1 MKKSFK
7 GFVALLLAVLLVVPA
22 FAAVTAEIADEL
34 KIDAREAGE
43 PVSAK
48 SGLVPYGT
56 LQSKATAEIDL
67 SGIRNG
73 KTFKAAEVEVTPET
87 QPSDIVTIMVELS
100 AAPAADV
107 VSNLRNASS
116 YRDELL
122 AAQNATV
129 KQLNAA
135 LNANIVPTHNYT
147 VLFNGFAFEGEYR
160 LVAEINAM
168 EGFSAFVAPVF
179 ESPDLFNTTTQV
191 GAVDAWDLGYTGAG
205 YAVAI
210 IDTGCKIDHPA
221 FSVEPEGVV
230 AFTRDDIASV
240 IASGQL
246 SAHGSQLNVNNVYYS
261 GKIPFKWNY
270 QGSNANVA
278 HASSDHGTH
287 VAGIAAGNGGEIRG
301 IAPDAQI
308 CVMQVF
314 NPTGGASWDNILP
327 ALEDCAVLG
336 VAAANLSLG
345 SPGGQ
350 ETPWSASFNQTLQRC
365 VDAGVN
371 LAMAAGNDYDTSFN
385 NAWGGNYG
393 TPSSWSYSGYALV
406 QDPDN
411 GIVGSPSTWFAGM
424 SVAAVQN
431 SMAQGLYFE
440 VNGENYGYSENDQNM
455 VKFADALGGQEVEY
469 VMVPGFGAP
478 EDYEGIDVNGK
489 VAVVSRGD
497 ITFIEK
503 GYNAQDAGAAACM
516 IYNNTSGT
524 LNMVPFGTLDPSNN
538 LIHDGNEGRIP
549 HICVS
554 QDTGAALAAAGNKV
568 MYVANEAGIYPAIGG
583 NQTTSFSSRG
593 LTATMG
599 MKPEITAPG
608 GSIYSAT
615 DPAISGGLYAAWD
628 GTSMAT
634 PHICG
639 GMAIVSEYVDI
650 NFPNA
655 SAAERKN
662 LVDAIIMSTA
672 TQVYSNSG
680 DYAPV
685 HEQGAGELDLAKAVQ
700 TKAYLTVEGTAG
712 NRPKLELGDDPEKTG
727 EFEMTFTVH
736 NFGDYAI
743 SYAVRPHVL
752 LNDLAAIGILD
763 GQYVIV
769 YSGDTYELATDDAVV
784 YGDVN
789 GDGDV
794 TIADAI
800 LILRMAMG
808 LIEPFGPCDLDDDG
822 EVTVADAIIAA
833 RIAMDLMDPIVDG
846 DPGEVEF
853 DMPENVVVPAGGTA
867 DVTVR
872 VALTDDIKGYIDYYY
887 TSGALLEGFVQLVPE
902 NEEDVTLSVPFI
914 RYYGDWNY
922 PSTIDR
928 GYYYEDVQWNSNNYP
943 NTIGYKK
950 GSNIYGLGINPYV
963 ETEDLS
969 YYLADRNAI
978 SPNGDGLM
986 DTVNLAYTG
995 LLRNSNVRY
1004 LVLDPD
1010 TGSELDVLNNLGFM
1024 RKGYWADDHR
1034 TQLGVTEGLFPAGV
1048 NFSQYGGEVIIRIEA
1063 QLDNDGRHTTNEF
1076 TTDASE
1082 CWYWD
1087 TPVVIDTEAPVIEN
1101 FNAGDT
1107 FTFDVTDT
1115 NYVAY
1120 VGIYTVDG
1128 DALGTLISEQGLFET
1143 ERGVTTAIEL
1153 QGNDTAYIVVA
1164 DYAMNE
1170 RVYLWNGSELIEMEG
1185 VQPPAPVT
1193 IPDLDMY
1200 CYGKNLNS
1208 QTWVRFS
1215 TTNLESLYYGG
1226 GINSDNGDYTCATYT
1241 GEYVYAV
1248 TASKQL
1254 IRYDASDITGWTNK
1268 TTIGT
1273 LNVGYTVNEMAYNR
1287 ATGKLY
1293 IVDGLAEVQEVNPD
1307 NAALTPVGDCQY
1319 GIAAMDFTPDGDCYI
1334 VDAYGEFCSFDIA
1347 TCEPTALIGD
1357 GYGFVPYGSSGF
1369 FIQCGCY
1376 AEGVFFW
1383 FAADSTAQ
1391 YYADMHLLAIDVN
1404 SGEFIDMGAV
1414 YGGLYCLGMFAY
1426 TFIPPASSIDPTC
1439 FYDNFENGFNWDT
1452 IDADGDGNEWAA
1464 EYFDQ
1469 GLYQDGPKCAVS
1481 YSYTQAEGILY
1492 PDNWMISPEFEVGAD
1507 CYLSFFTA
1515 SANPATG
1522 DISEHYQV
1530 IIIPQGTTPENGVVL
1545 DDVIMDTNALT
1556 EHLYDLSAFAGET
1569 VSICLRHYDCFDQ
1582 YTFIVDSVG
1591 VGPLK

>member
-7 GFVALLLAVLLVVPA
+7 GFVALLLAVMMVLTA
-22 FAAVTAEIADEL
+22 FATATAETVKEL
-34 KIDAREAGE
+34 AVSDATPEAREAALGSFKSME
-43 PVSAK
+43 GVASAK
-48 SGLVPYGT
+48 T
-56 LQSKATAEIDL
+56 SKIDL

-73 KTFKAAEVEVTPET
+73 KTFKAAETEAVSTR
-87 QPSDIVTIMVELS
+87 QPSDIVTIMVELE

-107 VSNLRNASS
+107 VSNLRNAGD
-116 YRDELL
+116 YRRQLLDAQSVAVSKLNRELG
-122 AAQNATV
+122 V
-129 KQLNAA
+129 
-135 LNANIVPTHNYT
+135 NIEVTNNYT
-147 VLFNGFAFEGEYR
+147 VLFNGFAFDGEYR
-160 LVAEINAM
+160 LVAEIEAIDGM
-168 EGFSAFVAPVF
+168 HAFVSPTW

-191 GAVDAWDLGYTGAG
+191 GAVEAWDLGYTGAG

-210 IDTGCKIDHPA
+210 IDTGCKVDHPA
-221 FSVEPEGVV
+221 FSVDPEGVV
-230 AFTRDDIASV
+230 AFTQDDIANV

-246 SAHGSQLNVNNVYYS
+246 SAHGAQLTVNNVYYS

-270 QGSNANVA
+270 QGGNANVA

-301 IAPDAQI
+301 VAPDAQI

-314 NPTGGASWDNILP
+314 NPTGGASWNNILP

-350 ETPWSASFNQTLQRC
+350 ETPWDNSFNQTLQRC
-365 VDAGVN
+365 VNAGVN
-371 LAMAAGNDYDTSFN
+371 LAMAAGNDYDVAFN

-393 TPSSWSYSGYALV
+393 TPSSWSYSGYALASN
-406 QDPDN
+406 PDN
-411 GIVGSPSTWFAGM
+411 GIVGSPSTWPAGM

-431 SMAQGLYFE
+431 SMASGLYFE
-440 VNGENYGYSENDQNM
+440 VNGENYGYSENEQNM
-455 VKFADALGGQEVEY
+455 VKFADALGGQNVEY
-469 VMVPGFGAP
+469 VMVPNFGAP
-478 EDYEGIDVNGK
+478 EDYEGIDVTGK

-516 IYNNTSGT
+516 VYNNTSGT

-538 LIHDGNEGRIP
+538 LIHDGNEGQIP
-549 HICVS
+549 HISVS
-554 QDTGAALAAAGNKV
+554 QDTGAALAAAPEKV

-680 DYAPV
+680 DFAPV
-685 HEQGAGELDLAKAVQ
+685 HEQGAGEMDLAKATT
-700 TKAYLTVEGTAG
+700 TKAYLTAEGTEG

-727 EFEMTFTVH
+727 NFEMTFTVH
-736 NFGDYAI
+736 NFGTEEQTYTVVP
-743 SYAVRPHVL
+743 SVL
-752 LNDLAAIGILD
+752 LNDLSAIGILGD
-763 GQYVIV
+763 EYVIV
-769 YSGDTYELATDDAVV
+769 YSGDTWNIAGSDGYVLGDANN
-784 YGDVN
+784 N
-789 GDGDV
+789 GEIS
-794 TIADAI
+794 IADAI
-800 LILRMAMG
+800 LVLREAMG
-808 LIEPFGPCDLDDDG
+808 LITLDAPTDVDEDG
-822 EVTVADAIIAA
+822 SVTVSDAIIVA
-833 RIAMDLMDPIVDG
+833 RIAMGLMDPIVVG
-846 DPGEVEF
+846 DPGYVNF
-853 DMPENVVVPAGGTA
+853 NKPASVTVPAGGTA
-867 DVTVR
+867 DVTISA
-872 VALTDDIKGYIDYYY
+872 ALNSEIKEYIDEYY
-887 TSGALLEGFVQLVPE
+887 TSGALLEGFIQLVPE
-902 NEEDVTLSVPFI
+902 NEDDVTLSIPFI
-914 RYYGDWNY
+914 RFYGDWNY
-922 PSTIDR
+922 AATIDR

-950 GSNIYGLGINPYV
+950 GSAIYGLGINPYV

-978 SPNGDGLM
+978 SPNGDSLM

-995 LLRNSNVRY
+995 LLRNSYVRY
-1004 LVLDPD
+1004 VVLDKD
-1010 TGSELDVLNNLGFM
+1010 GNELDVLSNLDFM

-1034 TQLGVTEGLFPAGV
+1034 TQLGVTEGMFPAGV
-1048 NFSQYGGEVIIRIEA
+1048 NFAQYGDEVVIRIEA
-1063 QLDNDGRHTTNEF
+1063 KLDNDGRHTTDSF
-1076 TTDASE
+1076 TVEASE
-1082 CWYWD
+1082 CWKWD
-1087 TPVVIDTEAPVIEN
+1087 TPVVIDTNAPTVAN
-1101 FNAGDT
+1101 FNGGST
-1107 FTFDVTDT
+1107 FTFDVTDD

-1120 VGIYTVDG
+1120 VGVYTVDG
-1128 DALGTLISEQGLFET
+1128 EALGELVAEQGLFET

-1153 QGNDTAYIVVA
+1153 AGNETAYIVVA

-1170 RVYLWNGSELIEMEG
+1170 RIYMWNGNELIEMEG

-1200 CYGKNLNS
+1200 CYGKNLNT

-1226 GINSDNGDYTCATYT
+1226 GIQSDDGDYTAATFT
-1241 GEYVYAV
+1241 GTYVYAV
-1248 TASKQL
+1248 TANKEL
-1254 IRYDASDITGWTNK
+1254 VRYDASDISGWTNK

-1273 LNVGYTVNEMAYNR
+1273 LNVGYNVNEMAYNR

-1293 IVDGLAEVQEVNPD
+1293 IVDGLAEVQEVNVD
-1307 NAALTPVGDCQY
+1307 TAALTPVGDCEF
-1319 GIAAMDFTPDGDCYI
+1319 GIAAMDFTPDGTCYI
-1334 VDAYGEFCSFDIA
+1334 VDAFGEFCTFDIA
-1347 TCEPTALIGD
+1347 TCQPTALIGD
-1357 GYGFVPYGSSGF
+1357 GYGFTPYGSSGF
-1369 FIQCGCY
+1369 FPQCGTY

-1383 FAADSTAQ
+1383 FAADSAAE

-1404 SGEFIDMGAV
+1404 TGAFIDMGAV

-1426 TFIPPASSIDPTC
+1426 YFVPPTSSINPVD

-1464 EYFDQ
+1464 EYFTQ

-1481 YSYTQAEGILY
+1481 YSYTQADGVLH
-1492 PDNWMISPEFEVGAD
+1492 PDNWMISPEFEVGANS
-1507 CYLSFFTA
+1507 YLSFFTA

-1530 IIIPQGTTPENGVVL
+1530 IIIPQGETPDNGVVL
-1545 DDVIMDTNALT
+1545 DDIIMDTNALT
-1556 EHLYDLSAFAGET
+1556 EHLYDLSAFAGQT
-1569 VSICLRHYDCFDQ
+1569 VSVCLRHYDCFDQ
-1582 YTFIVDSVG
+1582 YTLIVDSVG